1 MNPIK
6 TTFIT
11 LVIWAILTVVYVY
24 ITEKICGGD
33 ALTILFFFYY
43 LAPFVGLISF
53 IISLFYYR
61 FWVSGHKTLVAT
73 ILTVLITWILYIL
86 IHIRSLFV

>member
-24 ITEKICGGD
+24 IAEKICGGD
-33 ALTILFFFYY
+33 TLTILFFFYY

-53 IISLFYYR
+53 IISIVF
-61 FWVSGHKTLVAT
+61 G
-73 ILTVLITWILYIL
+73 
-86 IHIRSLFV
+86 